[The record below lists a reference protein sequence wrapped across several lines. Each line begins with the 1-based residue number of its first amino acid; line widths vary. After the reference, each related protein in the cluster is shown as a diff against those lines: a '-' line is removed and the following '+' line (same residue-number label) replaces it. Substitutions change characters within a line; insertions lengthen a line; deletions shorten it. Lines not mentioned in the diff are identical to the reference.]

1 MRAPRLLAL
10 CTLLSVIGLPLLA
23 QVQGGYVQPRIVE
36 PVNERQLTTLRE
48 TRTPLARPQYDRGT
62 APADLRMDRM
72 LLVLK
77 RSPEQETALLKL
89 LDDQQD
95 KGSPNYHKW
104 ITPEQFGQT
113 FGPADA
119 DIQAISSWLI
129 SHGFQI
135 GNVSKGRTVI
145 EFSGTASQVQQA
157 FHTAIHKYVVEGEEH
172 WANAGD
178 LRIPSALA
186 PVVAGVH
193 SLHDFRKQPTG
204 KFEATRVS
212 ATLGKDGVP
221 QVNLSDGSHALVPGD
236 LQTIYNARPLLN
248 VGKNGNTE
256 TIAVVGRSNVFNF
269 GQDVS
274 DFRNI
279 FGGAG
284 GPFFITLNGPD
295 PGDLGG
301 GEEGEATLDLTWAAA
316 LAPGATVNFVAS
328 AGTNTTDGVDLSA
341 LYIVDNNLAP
351 IMTESFSIC
360 EIALGTTELQD
371 ISSLA
376 EQAAAQGIT
385 YMVSSGDSG
394 AAGCDSASSSSAQFG
409 KAVNALAATPF
420 TVAVGGTM
428 FNENGH
434 NSTYWNTNNL
444 SDFSSAKSYIPENV
458 WNESGPTLGLWSSGG
473 GVSTFFNK
481 PVWQAGVGVLPD
493 GKRDV
498 PDVSLTAAGHD
509 AYILCIEGSCVPD
522 QQTGQ
527 FFIFLISGTSASAP
541 SFAGVMALVNQAMFD
556 RQGQANYVMYKLA
569 QGETLSQCN
578 GSSTSGL
585 PNANCIFNDVTVGN
599 NSVPG
604 LTGFSAGV
612 GYDMATGLGSVNIN
626 NLVTDWASATFS
638 GTTTAL
644 TLNSGNPV
652 NVTHGTAVD
661 VHIVVT
667 PSGSGTPTGDVSLW
681 GPNDAGLTFFA
692 LSGGSVTTSTR
703 LLPGGTYTVKSHYQ
717 GDATFS
723 QSESSPVAV
732 TVNPENSSTTMQALL
747 FDPLSG
753 NLSPFTT
760 APAGSFIYLRADV
773 AGASGFG
780 TASGNVIF
788 TDNGADTIAGSPF
801 VLNSQGNTATPNGI
815 TTLAGGPHS
824 IVASYSGDGSFHT
837 STSSAA
843 TFNITD
849 FSLSFGSPT
858 INISAPGASGSTD
871 LTVNA
876 LGGFTDT
883 VAFTCSNLP
892 RESACGFA
900 PSTLPGGGTTTLT
913 VTTTASHNAMLQ
925 GFGKVTTSLAITLF
939 GAVVLL
945 QGARRKRWTLLLGLT
960 VLCLLALLPACG
972 GGSSTGPPRDPGTPV
987 GDTTVTVTATTPHQS
1002 HTTTFLLHVQ

>member
-1 MRAPRLLAL
+1 MRAPRLLAI
-10 CTLLSVIGLPLLA
+10 CSLLSVVCLPLLA
-23 QVQGGYVQPRIVE
+23 QQGGYVEPRITQ
-36 PVNERQLTTLRE
+36 PVNERQLTVLRGN
-48 TRTPLARPQYDRGT
+48 THPLARTQYDRGA
-62 APADLRMDRM
+62 APSDLRMDRM

-95 KGSPNYHKW
+95 KGTPNYHKW
-104 ITPEQFGQT
+104 VTPEQFGQT

-119 DIQAISSWLI
+119 DMQAITSWLI

-157 FHTAIHKYVVEGEEH
+157 FHTAIHKYVVDGEEH
-172 WANAGD
+172 WANGSD
-178 LRIPSALA
+178 LQIPAALA

-193 SLHDFRKQPTG
+193 TLHNFRKQPAG

-274 DFRNI
+274 DFRGI

-284 GPFFITLNGPD
+284 APFFITLNGPD

-341 LYIVDNNLAP
+341 LFIVDNNLAG

-360 EIALGTTELQD
+360 EIALGTTELQS

-434 NSTYWNTNNL
+434 NGTYWNTNN
-444 SDFSSAKSYIPENV
+444 SQTDFSSAKSYIPENV

-481 PVWQAGVGVLPD
+481 PVWQSGVGVPPD

-509 AYILCIEGSCVPD
+509 AFILCIEGSCVPD

-527 FFIFLISGTSASAP
+527 FFIFLVSGTSASAP
-541 SFAGVMALVNQAMFD
+541 SFAGVMALVDQAMSA

-585 PNANCIFNDVTVGN
+585 PNASCIFNDVTVGN

-604 LTGFSAGV
+604 LTGFNAGV
-612 GYDMATGLGSVNIN
+612 GYDLATGLGSVNIN
-626 NLVTDWASATFS
+626 NLVNDWASATFS

-667 PSGSGTPTGDVSLW
+667 PNGSGTPTGDVSLW
-681 GPNDAGLTFFA
+681 GPNDAGLTFFT

-703 LLPGGTYTVKSHYQ
+703 LLPGGTYTAKSHYQ

-732 TVNPENSSTTMQALL
+732 TVNPENSTTTMQALS
-747 FDPLSG
+747 FGPDG
-753 NLSPFTT
+753 NLHPFSSV
-760 APAGSFIYLRADV
+760 PAGALVYLRTDV
-773 AGASGFG
+773 AGQSGFG
-780 TASGNVIF
+780 TATGSVAF
-788 TDNGADTIAGSPF
+788 TDNGTDTIAGSPF
-801 VLNSQGNTATPNGI
+801 VLNSEGNTATPNGI
-815 TTLAGGPHS
+815 TTLAAGAHS
-824 IVASYSGDGSFHT
+824 IVAGYSGDGSFHP
-837 STSSAA
+837 STSIAV
-843 TFNITD
+843 TFTVTD

-858 INISAPGASGSTD
+858 ITVPQPGGSGSTD
-871 LTVNA
+871 ITVSTI
-876 LGGFTDT
+876 GGFGETIH
-883 VAFTCSNLP
+883 FSCSGLP
-892 RESACGFA
+892 RESTCAFNPPTVDGA
-900 PSTLPGGGTTTLT
+900 GTTTLT
-913 VTTTASHNAMLQ
+913 VSTTASHSVMLR
-925 GFGKVTTSLAITLF
+925 GFGRTTTRLAMVLF
-939 GAVVLL
+939 GVLL
-945 QGARRKRWTLLLGLT
+945 FIPRSMKQRWPLLLGLLLL
-960 VLCLLALLPACG
+960 VLIVLPACG
-972 GGSSTGPPRDPGTPV
+972 GGSSSGGGSSKDPGTPS
-987 GDTTVTVTATTPHQS
+987 GDSTVTVTALSSDIS
-1002 HTTTFLLHVQ
+1002 HTGTFTLHVQ